1 MNEVASR
8 IEAVVADVERND
20 KNKGAGNGNNSE
32 PAVNSHAAY
41 VRDGAGDRSTQRLGG
56 NW

>member
-20 KNKGAGNGNNSE
+20 MNKGAGNDSE
-32 PAVNSHAAY
+32 PAANSHAAY